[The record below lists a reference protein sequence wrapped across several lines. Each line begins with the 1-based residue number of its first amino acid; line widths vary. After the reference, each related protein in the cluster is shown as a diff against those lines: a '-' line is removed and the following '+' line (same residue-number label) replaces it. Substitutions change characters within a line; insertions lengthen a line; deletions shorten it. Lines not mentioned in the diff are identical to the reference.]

1 MKKTSSSQ
9 PSALD
14 NPQSSMKNEH
24 ALLRKILGGDRKRL
38 RHHVTATVTEEGQW
52 DQPEAN
58 NGLARMFVI
67 MLLLHIVVIGAIV
80 LYDFVGEEEAP
91 QPSPAVAAHRAGNP
105 APARANPPVASAIP
119 VTPQQAALASA
130 APVAA
135 SADFDVYEVKDGDTI
150 ASVIESQ
157 RVDRD
162 EFLRLN
168 SLASADA
175 AIETH
180 SVLRLPKN
188 RLPAPAVT
196 AAPEPQPATAAAV
209 DEPAAASTASEPAAS
224 ATPAAAEPPAM
235 VSIPIAPPTAE
246 ELAAS
251 VKPVSVPAANDEPAP
266 ASAAPQAAV
275 DAPPAPEKPKPLA
288 LTQPRPV
295 PTPSEMAKKP
305 IVKQQPPAPAA
316 KKTDTAKASKPASGK
331 GTSHTLAKGETLYR
345 VAMKHGVSVNDII
358 RANNI
363 KDPAKLRDGTRLVI
377 PAK

>member
-9 PSALD
+9 PSASD
-14 NPQSSMKNEH
+14 HPHSSMKNEH
-24 ALLRKILGGDRKRL
+24 ALLRKILGGERKRL

-80 LYDFVGEEEAP
+80 LYDFVGEEGAP

-105 APARANPPVASAIP
+105 APARANAPVAAAIP
-119 VTPQQAALASA
+119 VTPQQAALAA
-130 APVAA
+130 TAPAA
-135 SADFDVYEVKDGDTI
+135 SAEFDIYEVKDGDTI
-150 ASVIESQ
+150 ASVIKGQ
-157 RVDRD
+157 RVDRE

-180 SVLRLPKN
+180 SILRLPKN
-188 RLPAPAVT
+188 RLPAPAATVT
-196 AAPEPQPATAAAV
+196 PEPQPATATAVV
-209 DEPAAASTASEPAAS
+209 DEPAALPASTTTPAAS
-224 ATPAAAEPPAM
+224 EAPAPSPAAADSPAM
-235 VSIPIAPPTAE
+235 VSIPIVPPTAE

-251 VKPVSVPAANDEPAP
+251 VKPVSVPAINDEPAP
-266 ASAAPQAAV
+266 AT

-305 IVKQQPPAPAA
+305 IVKQEPPAPAA
-316 KKTDTAKASKPASGK
+316 KKSDTAKASKPASGK
-331 GTSHTLAKGETLYR
+331 GTNHTLAKGETLYR

>member
-1 MKKTSSSQ
+1 
-9 PSALD
+9 
-14 NPQSSMKNEH
+14 MKNEH
-24 ALLRKILGGDRKRL
+24 ALLRKILGGERKRL

-80 LYDFVGEEEAP
+80 LYDFVGDDEAP
-91 QPSPAVAAHRAGNP
+91 QASPAVAARHAGTP
-105 APARANPPVASAIP
+105 SPARSNPPVAAAIP
-119 VTPQQAALASA
+119 VTPQQAALAA
-130 APVAA
+130 APAA
-135 SADFDVYEVKDGDTI
+135 SAPAAGFDIYEVRDGDTL

-168 SLASADA
+168 SLSSADTP
-175 AIETH
+175 IETH
-180 SVLRLPKN
+180 SILRLPKN
-188 RLPAPAVT
+188 RLPAPAASST
-196 AAPEPQPATAAAV
+196 PAPLPDT
-209 DEPAAASTASEPAAS
+209 AASTAADEPATTVAAAS
-224 ATPAAAEPPAM
+224 SAPAPAAAGSPPM
-235 VSIPIAPPTAE
+235 VSIPIDPPTAE

-251 VKPVSVPAANDEPAP
+251 VQPVTIPAASDEPAP
-266 ASAAPQAAV
+266 ASSAPKAV
-275 DAPPAPEKPKPLA
+275 NDTPPAPEKPKTVA

-305 IVKQQPPAPAA
+305 IVKQEPPAPAT
-316 KKTDTAKASKPASGK
+316 KKTDAPKTTAKTTSGK
-331 GTSHTLAKGETLYR
+331 GGSHTLAKGETLYR

-363 KDPAKLRDGTRLVI
+363 KDPAKLRDGTRLII
-377 PAK
+377 PGK

>member
-1 MKKTSSSQ
+1 MKKTSPSQ
-9 PSALD
+9 TPAAD
-14 NPQSSMKNEH
+14 NPQSPMKNEH
-24 ALLRKILGGDRKRL
+24 ALLRKILGGERKRL

-80 LYDFVGEEEAP
+80 LYDFVGEDEAP
-91 QPSPAVAAHRAGNP
+91 QPSPAVAARQAGP
-105 APARANPPVASAIP
+105 ASPARANSPVAAAIP
-119 VTPQQAALASA
+119 VTPQQAALAA
-130 APVAA
+130 APG
-135 SADFDVYEVKDGDTI
+135 SSSGFDIYEVKDGDTL

-168 SLASADA
+168 SLASVDA

-180 SVLRLPKN
+180 SILRLPKN
-188 RLPAPAVT
+188 RLPAPAADATPAPQPVT
-196 AAPEPQPATAAAV
+196 ATTPPA
-209 DEPAAASTASEPAAS
+209 DEPASTSAAVAS
-224 ATPAAAEPPAM
+224 ATPAPAPVSPPM
-235 VSIPIAPPTAE
+235 VSIPIDPPTAE

-251 VKPVSVPAANDEPAP
+251 VQPVTVPAASDEPAP
-266 ASAAPQAAV
+266 ADPPKAAKET
-275 DAPPAPEKPKPLA
+275 PPAPEKPKPLA

-305 IVKQQPPAPAA
+305 IVKQEVPATKKPDAPKTASA
-316 KKTDTAKASKPASGK
+316 KTTTGK
-331 GTSHTLAKGETLYR
+331 GASHTLAKGETLYR
-345 VAMKHGVSVNDII
+345 VAMKHGVSVNEII

-377 PAK
+377 PGK